1 MLVTE
6 AIPDAKCL
14 DIRVTGRESFK
25 YTTYKKRDQESC
37 RNYFIVLAFQETIA
51 KFLNRE
57 IAPGQYSFKFKVQLP
72 PQEGNVIPGSYMQR
86 QDVNGEGQIKAKVA
100 YKVSAV
106 LYQWMGNNNIEEEKE
121 IAKYTQR
128 LFIA

>member
-6 AIPDAKCL
+6 SITDAKCI

-25 YTTYKKRDQESC
+25 YTTFKKRDEESC
-37 RNYFIVLAFQETIA
+37 RNYFVVLAFQETIA

-72 PQEGNVIPGSYMQR
+72 PQEGNVIPASYMQR
-86 QDVNGEGQIKAKVA
+86 QDLNGEG
-100 YKVSAV
+100 
-106 LYQWMGNNNIEEEKE
+106 
-121 IAKYTQR
+121 
-128 LFIA
+128 

>member
-25 YTTYKKRDQESC
+25 YTTYKKRDEESC

-86 QDVNGEGQIKAKVA
+86 QDVNAEGQIKAKVA

-106 LYQWMGNNNIEEEKE
+106 LYQWIGNNLEEEKE
-121 IAKYTQR
+121 IAKYT
-128 LFIA
+128 

>member
-25 YTTYKKRDQESC
+25 YTTYKKRDEESC

-106 LYQWMGNNNIEEEKE
+106 LYQWIGNNLEEEKE
-121 IAKYTQR
+121 IAKYT
-128 LFIA
+128 